1 MTEPSSQKPDNTSAD
16 NNLKGLIIKGV
27 VGAISLAGA
36 TAIPLIVQKYL
47 APSAPPAAEAP
58 APTTSPATATSP
70 APTVSPAQAE
80 VAPANTV
87 TEATIAP
94 LEKAK
99 GKRKKDKD

>member
-1 MTEPSSQKPDNTSAD
+1 MTEPSSQKPDNTPAD

-58 APTTSPATATSP
+58 APTTSPAP
-70 APTVSPAQAE
+70 AISPAQAG
-80 VAPANTV
+80 VAPAPANTV